1 MLCPVEIMPSTPNR
15 FAQARING
23 AKSKGPKTALG
34 KFIASTN
41 SFKTG
46 FYAAKSSALKLE
58 NSSEYD
64 GQLAA
69 YIRRYQPQDTVE
81 LNYVRELCC
90 VDWQIHRYK
99 AYSTAVLNHQIDVND
114 TTYQATDIRVPDELR
129 GVLAIDFV
137 NKTSNVVVFLAHQ
150 ERRLTQQRLAIL
162 RALRETRNISQTFV
176 PGFYLTESEE
186 LNAALDPENEPKPAS
201 DLEEAA

>member
-1 MLCPVEIMPSTPNR
+1 MPTAKRS
-15 FAQARING
+15 AQARING
-23 AKSKGPKTALG
+23 AKSKGPKTNLG

-46 FYAAKSSALKLE
+46 IHAAKSAALKLE
-58 NSSEYD
+58 NSSAYD
-64 GQLAA
+64 GQLTA

-90 VDWQIHRYK
+90 VDWQIHRFK

-114 TTYQATDIRVPDELR
+114 TTYRATDIRVPDDLR
-129 GVLAIDFV
+129 GVLAVDFV
-137 NKTSNVVVFLAHQ
+137 NKSSNVFIFLAHQ

-162 RALRETRNISQTFV
+162 RALRETRKISPVFV
-176 PGFYLTESEE
+176 PGFYLPDSEP
-186 LNAALDPENEPKPAS
+186 LNSDLDAKNGPKPV
-201 DLEEAA
+201 LVEQEAA